1 MITVNGQEY
10 HLQLV
15 DTAGQVSV
23 SESRAACLRTGPA
36 ARRHEDAAEKAL
48 GSCVCGHRQTV
59 CCVFSKRLM
68 GVFSNSLFFYFRI
81 CFKYI
86 HGGVVKVYIYY
97 RIVFYFLN
105 IDSVSEDHISA
116 FPPFEI
122 RLLLH

>member
-1 MITVNGQEY
+1 MWTSADCLLCLFKEIS
-10 HLQLV
+10 
-15 DTAGQVSV
+15 DTGDTY
-23 SESRAACLRTGPA
+23 R
-36 ARRHEDAAEKAL
+36 
-48 GSCVCGHRQTV
+48 
-59 CCVFSKRLM
+59 FI